1 MPEGDCIVHRKH
13 EPAIKTYVRERG
25 FKVGKTMSICQR
37 IMGILLCILLIV
49 SMFIPRYAIKADKI
63 AEATSSII
71 EDYMKKTSK
80 KTESI
85 LGIAGGIADISGAK
99 DYITENLNESLED
112 IKTSYSCF
120 YIAINSPEKVLYEEL
135 GGKKNFRSIDKMMDT
150 INKDSSENKEIVLK
164 GMKEYNILRILIW
177 IYVFFIILV
186 FAGIMIEWF
195 TKLKRWIYLVFTW
208 CLCSIEAVY
217 FIVVQFIL
225 IQKSASGILNAK
237 GDASSAIEQLS
248 LLGIDIDSLVHQFIK
263 KLVWC
268 LHSSGYYMAVIVSVL
283 FFIWSIWCVICRE
296 KELTVIIDGS
306 IQDDT
311 ESYVIPVL
319 TETECGTIR
328 GLEGVFMGADISLGH
343 GEKIFVGRD
352 PSDCQLVLPEPN
364 ISRKHFSV
372 EFNQLSGMYHIKC
385 FSSHGLKLSDDII
398 VAPLQEL
405 DVAHGTKIIMAKG
418 QEVLLLL

>member
-1 MPEGDCIVHRKH
+1 M
-13 EPAIKTYVRERG
+13 
-25 FKVGKTMSICQR
+25 GKTMSICQR

-225 IQKSASGILNAK
+225 IQKAASGILNAK
-237 GDASSAIEQLS
+237 GDA
-248 LLGIDIDSLVHQFIK
+248 
-263 KLVWC
+263 
-268 LHSSGYYMAVIVSVL
+268 Y
-283 FFIWSIWCVICRE
+283 
-296 KELTVIIDGS
+296 
-306 IQDDT
+306 
-311 ESYVIPVL
+311 
-319 TETECGTIR
+319 
-328 GLEGVFMGADISLGH
+328 LE
-343 GEKIFVGRD
+343 
-352 PSDCQLVLPEPN
+352 
-364 ISRKHFSV
+364 
-372 EFNQLSGMYHIKC
+372 
-385 FSSHGLKLSDDII
+385 
-398 VAPLQEL
+398 
-405 DVAHGTKIIMAKG
+405 
-418 QEVLLLL
+418 